1 MLKRT
6 INSYRDSFSGLSK
19 EVWWLA
25 LITFIN
31 RAGTMVIPFLSLY
44 LTKDMHL
51 SLSEVGWV
59 MTCFGLGSLLGS
71 WLGGKLTDKIGFYNV
86 MYFSLLITGF
96 SFIALQFVHTFLGFA
111 IGIFLTMTFADAF
124 RPAIYVSLKAYS
136 KPENQTRSLTLIRL
150 AINLGFSFGP
160 FFGGIIIAAIS
171 YSGLFWVDGITCISA
186 VLVMRI
192 VLKEKKIKVDDTIL
206 VVEKENNVT
215 SVYKDKPFWLF
226 LIIIFLMGFVFMQL
240 FSTMPLFY
248 KEVHA
253 MTEVQIGLLM
263 SVNGFLIFLFEM
275 PLIHYIEKKLFDR
288 LKIVTWSLVLLAMS
302 YLLLNTTSWSGI
314 LVVSMLFITLG
325 EMLAF
330 AFTNNF
336 AMNRA
341 PSGNEGR
348 YLALYSMAFSCAH
361 IFSAKTGME
370 VIARFGFMANWFL
383 MGGLGLLAVLLML
396 WLRNILESEREMA
409 MAINNQ
415 SRTGGIGF

>member
-6 INSYRDSFSGLSK
+6 FNSYRDSFSGLSK

-31 RAGTMVIPFLSLY
+31 RAGTMVLPFLSLY

-71 WLGGKLTDKIGFYNV
+71 WLGGKLSDKIGFYKV
-86 MYFSLLITGF
+86 MFFSLLITGF

-124 RPAIYVSLKAYS
+124 RPAMFVSLKAYS

-160 FFGGIIIAAIS
+160 FFGGLIIAAIS
-171 YSGLFWVDGITCISA
+171 YAGLFWVDGITCILA
-186 VLVMRI
+186 IVVMRI
-192 VLKEKKIKVDDTIL
+192 VLKEKKIRVDKAI
-206 VVEKENNVT
+206 VIVEKENKII
-215 SVYKDKPFWLF
+215 SVYKDKPYWLF

-240 FSTMPLFY
+240 FTTMPLFY
-248 KEVHA
+248 KEVHG

-275 PLIHYIEKKLFDR
+275 PLIHYIEKKLLDR
-288 LKIVTWSLVLLAMS
+288 MKIITWSLVLMGMS
-302 YLLLNTTSWSGI
+302 YLVLNATSWGGI
-314 LVVSMLFITLG
+314 LILSMLFITLG

-330 AFTNNF
+330 PFTNNF

-341 PSGNEGR
+341 STGSEGR

-370 VIARFGFMANWFL
+370 VIDRFGFFTNWFL
-383 MGGLGLLAVLLML
+383 MGGLGLLAVFLMI
-396 WLRNILESEREMA
+396 WLRKILDLERNP
-409 MAINNQ
+409 AIAE
-415 SRTGGIGF
+415 

>member
-6 INSYRDSFSGLSK
+6 FNSYRDSFSGLAK

-44 LTKDMHL
+44 LTEDMNL
-51 SLSEVGWV
+51 TLSEVGWI

-71 WLGGKLTDKIGFYNV
+71 YLGGKLSDKIGFYRV
-86 MYFSLLITGF
+86 MFFSLLITGF

-111 IGIFLTMTFADAF
+111 ICIFITMVFADAF
-124 RPAIYVSLKAYS
+124 RPAMFVSLKAYS

-160 FFGGIIIAAIS
+160 FFGGLIIAVIS
-171 YSGLFWVDGITCISA
+171 YSGLFWVDGITCIA
-186 VLVMRI
+186 AIVVMKV
-192 VLKEKKIKVDDTIL
+192 VLKEKKIRVDKSNFVI
-206 VVEKENNVT
+206 EKENKIA
-215 SVYKDKPFWLF
+215 SVYKDRPYWLF
-226 LIIIFLMGFVFMQL
+226 LLIIFLMGFVFLQL
-240 FSTMPLFY
+240 FTTMPLFY
-248 KEVHA
+248 KEVHR

-275 PLIHYIEKKLFDR
+275 PLIHYIEKKLLDR
-288 LKIVTWSLVLLAMS
+288 MKIITWSLGLLAMS
-302 YLLLNTTSWSGI
+302 YVILNTTSWGGI
-314 LVVSMLFITLG
+314 LIVGMLLITLG

-330 AFTNNF
+330 PFTNNF

-370 VIARFGFMANWFL
+370 VISRFGFMANWFL

-396 WLRNILESEREMA
+396 WLRKILDSERVI
-409 MAINNQ
+409 AINNE
-415 SRTGGIGF
+415 

>member
-6 INSYRDSFSGLSK
+6 FTSYRDSFSGLSK

-51 SLSEVGWV
+51 SLSEVGWI

-71 WLGGKLTDKIGFYNV
+71 WLGGKLTDKIGFYKV
-86 MYFSLLITGF
+86 IFFSLLITGF

-111 IGIFLTMTFADAF
+111 VGIFLTMTFADAF

-136 KPENQTRSLTLIRL
+136 TPENQTRSLTLIRL

-160 FFGGIIIAAIS
+160 FFGGLIIAAIS
-171 YSGLFWVDGITCISA
+171 YSGLFWVDSITCIAA

-192 VLKEKKIKVDDTIL
+192 VLKEKKIQVDELIEDIET
-206 VVEKENNVT
+206 EKNVI
-215 SVYKDKPFWLF
+215 SVYRDKPFWLF
-226 LIIIFLMGFVFMQL
+226 LLIIFIMGFVFMQL

-248 KEVHA
+248 KEVHGL
-253 MTEVQIGLLM
+253 TEVQIGLLM

-288 LKIVTWSLVLLAMS
+288 MKIITWSLVLLAMS
-302 YLLLNTTSWSGI
+302 YVLLNTTSWSGI

-330 AFTNNF
+330 AFSNNF

-341 PSGNEGR
+341 PLGSEGR

-370 VIARFGFMANWFL
+370 VISRFGFSVNWFL
-383 MGGLGLLAVLLML
+383 MGGLGLLAVFLMI
-396 WLRNILESEREMA
+396 WLRKILDLERDP
-409 MAINNQ
+409 AIAE
-415 SRTGGIGF
+415 

>member
-6 INSYRDSFSGLSK
+6 FNSYRDSFSGLSK

-51 SLSEVGWV
+51 SLSEVGWI

-71 WLGGKLTDKIGFYNV
+71 WLGGKLTDKIGFYKV
-86 MYFSLLITGF
+86 MFFSLLITGF

-111 IGIFLTMTFADAF
+111 VGIFLTMTFADAF

-136 KPENQTRSLTLIRL
+136 TPENQTRSLTLIRL

-160 FFGGIIIAAIS
+160 FFGGLIIAAIS

-192 VLKEKKIKVDDTIL
+192 VLKEKKIQVDELIE
-206 VVEKENNVT
+206 VVETEQRII

-226 LIIIFLMGFVFMQL
+226 LLIIFLMGFVFMQL

-248 KEVHA
+248 KEVHGL
-253 MTEVQIGLLM
+253 TEVQIGLLM

-288 LKIVTWSLVLLAMS
+288 MKIITWSLVLLAMS
-302 YLLLNTTSWSGI
+302 YVLLNTTSWSGI

-330 AFTNNF
+330 AFSNNF

-341 PSGNEGR
+341 PLGSEGR

-370 VIARFGFMANWFL
+370 VIDRFGFFTNWFL
-383 MGGLGLLAVLLML
+383 MGGLGLLAVFLMI
-396 WLRNILESEREMA
+396 WLRKILDLEREMA
-409 MAINNQ
+409 IDN
-415 SRTGGIGF
+415 